1 MRFRSRRVLAGL
13 SLMASLTYGTVQA
26 DTQADVEAIERLYA
40 NWREA
45 VESADIPSYVAV
57 LDADVRLLPPGAEAV
72 VGAANY
78 ARFLEPVFAAADY
91 RIEVVRS
98 PVVEVFGDVALAE
111 YEYVIHLALKNP
123 DVGVQQSGALT
134 AERSA
139 ARYMDVLRRDAD
151 GQWAVYRHAWHD
163 QPN

>member
-1 MRFRSRRVLAGL
+1 MRFRSGWILAGL
-13 SLMASLTYGTVQA
+13 SLVASLTAGTVQA

-40 NWREA
+40 NWRKA

-57 LDADVRLLPPGAEAV
+57 LDEDVRLLPPGAEAI

-78 ARFLEPVFAAADY
+78 ARFLEPVFAAAEY
-91 RIEVVRS
+91 SIEVVRS
-98 PVVEVFGDVALAE
+98 PVIEVFGDVALAE
-111 YEYVIHLALKNP
+111 YEYVIHLALKDP
-123 DVGVQQSGALT
+123 HVGVQQPGALT

-139 ARYMDVLRRDAD
+139 ARYIDVLRRDAN
-151 GQWAVYRHAWHD
+151 GRWAVYRHAWQD

>member
-1 MRFRSRRVLAGL
+1 MRLRSRWVLVGL
-13 SLMASLTYGTVQA
+13 SLVASLTGGTVQA
-26 DTQADVEAIERLYA
+26 DTQADVEAIEELYT
-40 NWREA
+40 NWRKA

-57 LDADVRLLPPGAEAV
+57 LDENVRLLPPGAEAI

-98 PVVEVFGDVALAE
+98 PVIEVFGDVALAE
-111 YEYVIHLALKNP
+111 YEYVIHLALKDP
-123 DVGVQQSGALT
+123 HVGVQQSGALT

-139 ARYMDVLRRDAD
+139 ARYIDLLRRDVN
-151 GQWAVYRHAWHD
+151 GRWAVYRHAWHD
-163 QPN
+163 PPN